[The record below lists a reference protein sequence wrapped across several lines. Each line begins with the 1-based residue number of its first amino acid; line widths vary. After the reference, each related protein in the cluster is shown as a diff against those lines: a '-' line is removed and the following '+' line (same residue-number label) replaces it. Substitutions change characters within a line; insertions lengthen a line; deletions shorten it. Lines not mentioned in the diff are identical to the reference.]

1 MDNYDYII
9 VGGGPTGMTLAWI
22 LSSNNKKILLLEKE
36 SVLGGCHRV
45 QRVDGYFSEH
55 GPRVYSDSYLQFN
68 DILNDMGID
77 FKQIFTRYKGNIA
90 KIDNKTVLSLTK
102 KEKLALVK
110 AFLFMAFHSD
120 YGKKQSIKKFMIENN
135 FTEGTMD
142 YIERLCRLTD
152 GASSEDYTLFQFLQL
167 MNQQYFYKL
176 FQPKIAND
184 KGLIKLWQNKLVE
197 NGVKILLKTEVLK
210 INKEDNQIKDI
221 VIIKDGVQLKIP
233 VKKLILAVP
242 PKPLH
247 NIISSSL
254 ELNDSFGPIEQLKE
268 WKSKNSYFDYI
279 PLTFHYNSEEV
290 KIPKKDGFPRT
301 PWGIGFIIIS
311 DFMDFKDEPSKQCIS
326 ICISMTDVP
335 NEKGKTANQSSIEEI
350 IEYVKEQLPMFPKPD
365 KVIISPQVV
374 RSGDKWINMDT
385 AYVVTTEN
393 KFLNYKSNIDNLY
406 AVGIFNGKSNYHF
419 TSIESAVQNA
429 VHFCKHEIPDLKYK
443 FEEKHLNEVKYIIY
457 DVLLI
462 LLVII
467 MIFIIKKINKQ

>member
-9 VGGGPTGMTLAWI
+9 VGGGPTGMTLSWI
-22 LSSNNKKILLLEKE
+22 LSSNNKKILLIEKE

-55 GPRVYSDSYLQFN
+55 GPRVYSDSYLQFIDLLN
-68 DILNDMGID
+68 DIGID

-102 KEKLALVK
+102 REKISLVK
-110 AFLFMAFHSD
+110 AFIFMTFYSN
-120 YGKKQSIKKFMIENN
+120 YGKKQSIKQFMIDHN

-210 INKEDNQIKDI
+210 INKKDDKINDI
-221 VIIKDGVQLKIP
+221 VIIKDGIQLKIP

-254 ELNDSFGPIEQLKE
+254 ELKDSFGPINKLKE

-279 PLTFHYNSEEV
+279 PLTFHYNSSDI
-290 KIPKKDGFPRT
+290 KLPKMNGFPRT

-335 NEKGKTANQSSIEEI
+335 NEKGKTANQSSIEELI
-350 IEYVKEQLPMFPKPD
+350 QYVREQLPMFPKPD

-393 KFLNYKSNIDNLY
+393 KFLDYKSAIDNLY

-429 VHFCKHEIPDLKYK
+429 VNFCKQEIPDLKYK

-467 MIFIIKKINKQ
+467 IIIILKKMNK